1 MSVTAASGFLA
12 SGVACGIK
20 DGRRPDLALV
30 ATADAR
36 PVAAAGV
43 FTSNKMTAAPVLVSR
58 EHLRSSS
65 GRAAAVILN
74 SGNANAATGDQ
85 GLAHA
90 RETCRLTAD
99 ALGVEAHEVLVCST
113 GLIGY
118 PLPIEAVRAGIPR
131 AVEALAPDGGLDAA
145 TAIMT
150 TDTVEKVATAVRERP
165 DGTVFTVGG
174 IAKGAAMLEPDMAT
188 MLAVVTT
195 DALVDPDELHTA
207 LVEAVSGTFNTLTVD
222 GAQSTND
229 TVLVL
234 AGGSAGPV
242 ADSLFLDALT
252 EVCRSLAVQM
262 ADDAE
267 GSTKTV
273 FVRVHGAASDAEAA
287 RAARDT
293 ANCQLVKCSWYGEDP
308 YWGRIASEM
317 GAAGITFDPRTL
329 TIAYGDHVV
338 YRRGEPVPEGTG
350 PGRVDREA
358 LAAYMARRHLH
369 LDIDLG
375 QGDGEALIVTTD
387 LTHAYI
393 DENMR
398 TS

>member
-1 MSVTAASGFLA
+1 MSVTAPIGFSA
-12 SGVACGIK
+12 AGIACGIK
-20 DGRRPDLALV
+20 DGDRPDLALV
-30 ATADAR
+30 ATADRR

-58 EHLRSSS
+58 RHLAATG
-65 GRAAAVILN
+65 GRAAAVVLN
-74 SGNANAATGDQ
+74 SGNANAATGEQ
-85 GLAHA
+85 GLADA
-90 RETCRLTAD
+90 DEMCALTAD
-99 ALGVEAHEVLVCST
+99 ALGVHPTEVLVCST

-118 PLPIEAVRAGIPR
+118 ALPMDALRAGIPR
-131 AVEALAPDGGLDAA
+131 LADALAPDGGIDAA

-150 TDTVEKVATAVRERP
+150 TDTVEKVATAVRKLP
-165 DGTVFTVGG
+165 DGSVFTVGG

-188 MLAVVTT
+188 MLAVCTT
-195 DALVDPDELHTA
+195 DAAVEPAELHGA
-207 LVEAVSGTFNTLTVD
+207 LERAVSVTFNTLTVD

-234 AGGSAGPV
+234 AGGAAGPV
-242 ADSLFLDALT
+242 PGDLFADALT

-273 FVRVHGAASDAEAA
+273 FLRVRGAASDAEAA

-293 ANCQLVKCSWYGEDP
+293 ANCQLVKCSWYGQDP

-317 GAAGITFDPRTL
+317 GAAGVTFDPATL

-338 YRRGEPVPEGTG
+338 YRHGEPVPVGSG
-350 PGRVDREA
+350 PGHLDAGA
-358 LAAYMARRHLH
+358 LADYMTRRHLH
-369 LDIDLG
+369 LTVDLG
-375 QGDGEALIVTTD
+375 QGEGEALIITTD